1 VCAAHTFHR
10 QTSARFRRILRIPP
24 WRLCVLTFVSVQAP
38 GKSRPIQ
45 GARTN
50 GEKIARSRGFEWLA
64 RAGFVARGLIYVII
78 GILAIKLAIGVGGT
92 TASQQG
98 ALKTIAHQPFG
109 KVLLVL
115 VAIGLAG
122 YALWRLVRALL
133 GHGPE
138 DTDSGFDR
146 VAALGSGIVY
156 AGLCAIA
163 VEILLGSGSS
173 GSSGNT
179 SKTAAGV
186 LGWPAGTWL
195 VGIAGA
201 VLIGIGLYQGYR
213 GISKDFLEDSK
224 TEQMSPRMRRWV
236 EWIGSFGYLAR
247 MVVFGLVGVFL
258 IKAAIDY
265 DPNKAVGLDGALAKI
280 AHASYG
286 PFLLGIVAAGLIAF
300 GVYSLSDARYRR
312 I

>member
-1 VCAAHTFHR
+1 VVGDGPLL
-10 QTSARFRRILRIPP
+10 LRAFAEEEEIP
-24 WRLCVLTFVSVQAP
+24 VSVQVP
-38 GKSRPIQ
+38 SEPQ
-45 GARTN
+45 PVHGARTR

-64 RAGFVARGLIYVII
+64 RAGFISRGLIYGII
-78 GILAIKLAIGVGGT
+78 GILAIKLAVGAGGT
-92 TASQQG
+92 TTNQQG

-109 KVLLVL
+109 KVLLIL
-115 VAIGLAG
+115 VAIGLGG
-122 YALWRLVRALL
+122 YALWRFVRALL

-138 DTDSGFDR
+138 DSDSGFDR
-146 VAALGSGIVY
+146 LAALGSGVVY

-163 VEILLGSGSS
+163 VEILLGSG
-173 GSSGNT
+173 GGSGNA
-179 SKTAAGV
+179 SKTTAGV
-186 LGWPAGTWL
+186 LGWPGGTWL

-213 GISKDFLEDSK
+213 GLSKDFLKDSK
-224 TEQMSPRMRRWV
+224 TEQMSPRVRNWI
-236 EWIGSFGYLAR
+236 EWIGSFGHLAR

-258 IKAAIDY
+258 IKAAIDFN
-265 DPNKAVGLDGALAKI
+265 PNKAVGLDGALAKL

-286 PFLLGIVAAGLIAF
+286 AFLLGIVAAGLIAF